1 LIAKA
6 QGELKE
12 YSRLAC
18 AATAKEPLIAK
29 AQGELKEYSWFACAA
44 TA

>member
-12 YSRLAC
+12 SSWFAC

-29 AQGELKEYSWFACAA
+29 AQGALKGGCKC
-44 TA
+44 